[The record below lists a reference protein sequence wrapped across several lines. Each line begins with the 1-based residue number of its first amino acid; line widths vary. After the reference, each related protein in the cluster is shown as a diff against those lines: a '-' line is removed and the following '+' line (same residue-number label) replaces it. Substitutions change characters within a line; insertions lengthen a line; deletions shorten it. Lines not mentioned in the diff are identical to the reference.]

1 MCHISPDQ
9 WVAPLDDVIR
19 GRSLMYLIISTRNTP
34 GFGVCK
40 TVDQLCD
47 KLQKIS
53 ITQSTIASTGG
64 SDYAS
69 CDPFEGGY
77 FTFSSVKFKIV

>member
-1 MCHISPDQ
+1 M
-9 WVAPLDDVIR
+9 L
-19 GRSLMYLIISTRNTP
+19 TRNVSYYQHTQHTRLL
-34 GFGVCK
+34 CNA
-40 TVDQLCD
+40 VDRLCD

-69 CDPFEGGY
+69 CDPFKGGY
-77 FTFSSVKFKIV
+77 FTFSSVQFKIV